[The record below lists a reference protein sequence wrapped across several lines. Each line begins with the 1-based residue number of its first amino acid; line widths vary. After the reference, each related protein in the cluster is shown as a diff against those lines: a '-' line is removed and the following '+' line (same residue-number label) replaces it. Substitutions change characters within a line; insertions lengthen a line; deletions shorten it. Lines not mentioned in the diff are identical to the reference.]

1 METQENKL
9 SEEPRLCVVRRL
21 EGLIESAA
29 WVKAKRNGLRLVIGM
44 QVTDEHGSRACL
56 TDVFTQHAGDQERLE
71 GLCAALGIDSLFF
84 TLKALVGR
92 KVAVVET
99 IFETAQGE
107 ARSVRTYCARE
118 ENGIRHH
125 QPTFH

>member
-1 METQENKL
+1 METQENRL
-9 SEEPRLCVVRRL
+9 NEEPRLCVVRRL

-44 QVTDEHGSRACL
+44 QVTDEYGSRACL

-71 GLCAALGIDSLFF
+71 GLCSVLGIDSLLF

-99 IFETAQGE
+99 IFETGPGE

-118 ENGIRHH
+118 KKGIRHH